1 MLLNGPS
8 NPKIFGASSQMF
20 VDNDVVKSV
29 DNFGVKSV
37 DICVGLVVVDIFV
50 R

>member
-1 MLLNGPS
+1 
-8 NPKIFGASSQMF
+8 MF

-29 DNFGVKSV
+29 DNFGVMSV

-50 R
+50 RWVGRKATDESM